1 MGEYFRLEDEAKE
14 RSLKLPKVFM
24 MEVSKYF
31 NMSAMAKL
39 MYSILSDRNSLSIKN
54 KWVDDQKRVYFL
66 FKQTEIG
73 KMIGIKDTKTVRKY
87 LNELEKNELLERKRQ
102 GLNEPDRLYLK
113 HPEVEENQL
122 YHLMGENSLSEE
134 EKFPISE
141 GNIPCQDEGDS
152 PTNKNEYNKTEC
164 NKNKYNNIYD
174 LDALEI
180 WSLYPKKKG
189 KSDAMKKIPKILK
202 KISKEELIRCIDRYK
217 SEFKNNN
224 YTYMVYGGRF
234 FNGVYEDYLDEN
246 YTEKEEMNNAFD
258 F

>member
-1 MGEYFRLEDEAKE
+1 
-14 RSLKLPKVFM
+14 
-24 MEVSKYF
+24 
-31 NMSAMAKL
+31 
-39 MYSILSDRNSLSIKN
+39 
-54 KWVDDQKRVYFL
+54 
-66 FKQTEIG
+66 
-73 KMIGIKDTKTVRKY
+73 
-87 LNELEKNELLERKRQ
+87 
-102 GLNEPDRLYLK
+102 
-113 HPEVEENQL
+113 
-122 YHLMGENSLSEE
+122 MGENSLSEE

-246 YTEKEEMNNAFD
+246 YTEKEEINNAFD